1 MVSPALPPPPQALRG
16 AASCFADWGRGVSA
30 SLACRLTT
38 AAVILLAVAGL
49 TVAACSATGHPSADQ
64 AGAAAPRIVTV
75 QANGRSHAELDVMSG
90 ADSVTVVS
98 APLGGRL
105 LRAAALP
112 GAGPRPR
119 LVISGNTVQLY
130 LESART
136 RQATV
141 RVTLSSAVAWRLVFS
156 GGASQTSVFLGHGVL
171 RGAAFTAGSSRIT
184 LRLPRPHGTVPVVL
198 AGGASLV
205 TLAAPRGVP
214 VRLSLD
220 GGASSVLLAGRHYTG
235 LAGGTVLA
243 APGWATAASRYDVQ
257 APAGISQVTVGT
269 W

>member
-1 MVSPALPPPPQALRG
+1 
-16 AASCFADWGRGVSA
+16 VSA
-30 SLACRLTT
+30 SLACRLAT

-49 TVAACSATGHPSADQ
+49 TVAACSAGGHRGADPV
-64 AGAAAPRIVTV
+64 GAAAPRVVTA
-75 QANGRSHAELDVMSG
+75 QADGRSRAELDVMSG
-90 ADSVTVVS
+90 ADSVTVGS

-112 GAGPRPR
+112 GTGPRPR

-136 RQATV
+136 GPAAI
-141 RVTLSSAVAWRLVFS
+141 RVTLNSAVAWRLVFS

-171 RGAAFTAGSSRIT
+171 RGADFTAGSSRIT

-205 TLAAPRGVP
+205 TIAAPRGVP

-235 LAGGTVLA
+235 LAGGTMLA
-243 APGWATAASRYDVQ
+243 APGWATAADRYDVQ
-257 APAGISQVTVGT
+257 APAGISQLTAGP